1 VTKNLLILFG
11 LTILPAVA
19 ADISGTW
26 KLEGDIAGVHINRTC
41 TIKQAET
48 KISGSCK
55 SQMNDLALAGE
66 VNGSDVT
73 WHYEADYEGTKV
85 TLNFKGTLDGSSIK
99 GKIDTAG
106 TGGDFTATR
115 Q

>member
-1 VTKNLLILFG
+1 MTKNLLMLFG
-11 LTILPAVA
+11 LTILPAAA

-41 TIKQAET
+41 TIKQEST

-55 SQMNDLALAGE
+55 NQMNDLPLAGE
-66 VNGSDVT
+66 VSGNDVT
-73 WHYEADYEGTKV
+73 WHYETNYEGTNI
-85 TLNFKGTLDGSSIK
+85 TLTFKGKLDGSSIK
-99 GKIDTAG
+99 GKIETEGA
-106 TGGDFTATR
+106 GGDFTATK